1 MEMRAP
7 LLYYEHAGRFEDAD
21 GECAEDTAFRV
32 GCTSWSVC
40 ANRTEAAAPNRSG
53 GDMST
58 DEADADGGSLRP
70 GGLGETM
77 SKFLMETSDR

>member
-7 LLYYEHAGRFEDAD
+7 LLYYEHAGRFEEAD

-32 GCTSWSVC
+32 GYASWSVC
-40 ANRTEAAAPNRSG
+40 ANNSAAPNRSG
-53 GDMST
+53 PDAST
-58 DEADADGGSLRP
+58 DEADEDGGSLRP